1 MELRSWK
8 GLKETRSGFRTL
20 ECLLQSYFRRSLLE
34 VLKGLGLYVEASL
47 KVNLE
52 EGTDQELL
60 KSAKDNSD
68 AFEVLYARYYDRVH
82 RRVFVLLYETDL
94 VRDVVNETFVRLME
108 HRSRLA
114 ETDEQLWPWLATVAG
129 NLAKNELRRRSRV
142 VMLHEQRVAFSEPD
156 NDLQNFVEAHA
167 AEIRHAVRLLSPF
180 ERTCIRLR
188 YAEGMTTANIARRL
202 EHSTHQVTVAL
213 DDAYTVLRQKLA
225 YLSSSRNSP
234 CSRKE

>member
-1 MELRSWK
+1 M
-8 GLKETRSGFRTL
+8 
-20 ECLLQSYFRRSLLE
+20 
-34 VLKGLGLYVEASL
+34 
-47 KVNLE
+47 NLE

-60 KSAKDNSD
+60 KSAKDDSD

>member
-60 KSAKDNSD
+60 KSAKDDSD

>member
-1 MELRSWK
+1 MSVTELLSP
-8 GLKETRSGFRTL
+8 
-20 ECLLQSYFRRSLLE
+20 CLLE

>member
-1 MELRSWK
+1 MN
-8 GLKETRSGFRTL
+8 
-20 ECLLQSYFRRSLLE
+20 
-34 VLKGLGLYVEASL
+34 LG
-47 KVNLE
+47 

-68 AFEVLYARYYDRVH
+68 AFEVLYTRYYDRVH
-82 RRVFVLLYETDL
+82 RRALALLHETDL
-94 VRDVVNETFVRLME
+94 TRDVVNVTFVRLME
-108 HRSRLA
+108 HRSRLV

>member
-1 MELRSWK
+1 MSV
-8 GLKETRSGFRTL
+8 TD
-20 ECLLQSYFRRSLLE
+20 YFRRSLLE
-34 VLKGLGLYVEASL
+34 ALKGLGLYVEASL
-47 KVNLE
+47 KVNLG

-82 RRVFVLLYETDL
+82 RCALALLHDTDL
-94 VRDVVNETFVRLME
+94 ARDVVNVTFMRLME
-108 HRSRLA
+108 HRSKLM

-142 VMLHEQRVAFSEPD
+142 VMLDEQRVAFSEPA
-156 NDLQNFVEAHA
+156 NDLEDFVGAHA

-180 ERTCIRLR
+180 ECTCIRLR
-188 YAEGMTTANIARRL
+188 YAEDMTTANIARRL
-202 EHSTHQVTVAL
+202 GHSTHQVTVAL

-234 CSRKE
+234 CSRKD

>member
-1 MELRSWK
+1 MELRSWN

-60 KSAKDNSD
+60 KSARDNSD
-68 AFEVLYARYYDRVH
+68 AFEVLYARYYDHVY
-82 RRVFVLLYETDL
+82 RRARVLLHDTDL
-94 VRDVVNETFVRLME
+94 ARDVVNVTFMRLME
-108 HRSRLA
+108 HRSRLV

-156 NDLQNFVEAHA
+156 NDLQDFVGAHA

-180 ERTCIRLR
+180 ECTCIRLR

-202 EHSTHQVTVAL
+202 GHSTHQVTVAL

-234 CSRKE
+234 CFRKE

>member
-1 MELRSWK
+1 MEVRSWN
-8 GLKETRSGFRTL
+8 GLKQTRSGFRTL
-20 ECLLQSYFRRSLLE
+20 ECLLQSYFRPSLLE
-34 VLKGLGLYVEASL
+34 ALKGLDLDVEASI
-47 KVNLE
+47 KVNLGE
-52 EGTDQELL
+52 ETDQELL

-82 RRVFVLLYETDL
+82 RRVSVLLYETDL
-94 VRDVVNETFVRLME
+94 TRDVVNETFVRLME
-108 HRSRLA
+108 HRSRLV

-142 VMLHEQRVAFSEPD
+142 VMLHEQRVAFSEAD
-156 NDLQNFVEAHA
+156 NDLQDFVGAHA

-180 ERTCIRLR
+180 ECTCIRLR

-202 EHSTHQVTVAL
+202 EHSTHQVSVAL

-225 YLSSSRNSP
+225 YLSPSRNSP